1 VSGDV
6 RTLVENPGAV
16 EGKVEDRRGATRVG
30 DLEEKKQHL
39 LEQLQESSYTRQIP
53 ADGKR

>member
-16 EGKVEDRRGATRVG
+16 KGKLEDRREATRVG

-39 LEQLQESSYTRQIP
+39 IERLQESSYTRLIP